1 MVTGSDDRTCEAAPR
16 RAGASWPHRLALTAV
31 LVALVCAPLS
41 ADPPAPA
48 APPAPAPNAAPGEE
62 KEQDDPYPPEFRER
76 VNKAVTKGVEFLFKR
91 QNGDGSWPAEGTDLS
106 NYRMGVTALMTLA
119 CLMGGAAGDDPRI
132 ERAFGYMR
140 TLPLDKT
147 YSVGVL
153 LMALHARYAGTDD
166 AFAQDGTDAYGNPV
180 PKDPCVT
187 KMSPADKKW
196 MEKAVEF
203 LVKNQHDGNW
213 RYPKQG
219 TDLSNT
225 QYALLGLWAAS
236 RCGVKVPQ
244 EVWTSA
250 LEWLLETQERTG
262 PEVKLRI
269 TEARGEYR
277 VVFTEPARARGFRY
291 RPENLITGAMTAAGM
306 AGVVI
311 CQDELWSSRRFTA
324 EQRNRTRKSVRDA
337 MAWLQDNFDVTRN
350 PGESQGG
357 WHFYYLYG
365 LERAGILARTRF
377 MGTKDWYFEGATWL
391 LAHQRGEGGWQ
402 TEHLLLDSAFAVLF
416 LKRSSMRARSPVITP
431 AEPAVPK

>member
-1 MVTGSDDRTCEAAPR
+1 ML
-16 RAGASWPHRLALTAV
+16 ASYG
-31 LVALVCAPLS
+31 APLQ
-41 ADPPAPA
+41 AEPPAPEAPA
-48 APPAPAPNAAPGEE
+48 APPRE
-62 KEQDDPYPPEFRER
+62 KDEVYPPEFRER
-76 VNKAVTKGVEFLFKR
+76 VNKAVEKGVEFLFSR
-91 QNGDGSWPAEGTDLS
+91 QSGDGSWPTESSDVSDYKL
-106 NYRMGVTALMTLA
+106 GVSALMTLA
-119 CLMGGAAGDDPRI
+119 CLMGGTPSEDPRV
-132 ERAFGYMR
+132 ERAFGFMR

-153 LMALHARYAGTDD
+153 LMALHARYSGAED

-180 PKDPCVT
+180 KKDPCVT
-187 KMSPADKKW
+187 KMSPADKAW
-196 MEKAVEF
+196 MEKGVEF
-203 LVKNQHDGNW
+203 LVASQHDGNW
-213 RYPKQG
+213 RYPKGG

-244 EVWTSA
+244 EVWTTA
-250 LEWLLETQERTG
+250 LEWLLTTQERTG

-277 VVFTEPARARGFRY
+277 VVFTEDARARGFRY

-357 WHFYYLYG
+357 WHFYWLYG

-377 MGTKDWYFEGATWL
+377 IGTKDWYLEGATWL
-391 LAHQRGEGGWQ
+391 LGKQRREGSWQ
-402 TEHLLLDSAFAVLF
+402 AEHLLLDTAFAVLF
-416 LKRSSMRARSPVITP
+416 LKRSSLRARGPVITP
-431 AEPAVPK
+431 AEPAAPR

>member
-1 MVTGSDDRTCEAAPR
+1 MTDSDDRPDTRTPAAAVRRAPR
-16 RAGASWPHRLALTAV
+16 RLGWLSLLLALSG
-31 LVALVCAPLS
+31 APLQ
-41 ADPPAPA
+41 AEPPVPQAPA
-48 APPAPAPNAAPGEE
+48 APPLE
-62 KEQDDPYPPEFRER
+62 KEKDEVYPPQLRAR
-76 VNKAVTKGVEFLFKR
+76 VTKAVDEGVAFLFTR

-106 NYRMGVTALMTLA
+106 DYRMGVTALMTLA
-119 CLMGGAAGDDPRI
+119 CLMGGAPADDARI
-132 ERAFGYMR
+132 ERAFGYLR

-153 LMALHARYAGTDD
+153 LMALHARYAGGED

-180 PKDPCVT
+180 KKDPCLT
-187 KMSPADKKW
+187 KMSVADRAW
-196 MEKAVEF
+196 MEEAVKF
-203 LVKNQHDGNW
+203 LLTHQHDGNW
-213 RYPKQG
+213 RYPKGG

-236 RCGVKVPQ
+236 RCGAKVPQ
-244 EVWTSA
+244 EAWTSA
-250 LEWLLETQERTG
+250 LEWLLAAQERTG

-277 VVFTEPARARGFRY
+277 VVFTEDARARGFRY
-291 RPENLITGAMTAAGM
+291 RPEEPLTGAMTAAGL

-350 PGESQGG
+350 PGQPQGG
-357 WHFYYLYG
+357 WHFYFLYG

-377 MGTKDWYFEGATWL
+377 IGTKDWYLEGATWL
-391 LAHQRGEGGWQ
+391 LSQQRPEGSWQ
-402 TEHLLLDSAFAVLF
+402 AEHLLLDTAFAVLF
-416 LKRSSMRARSPVITP
+416 LKRSSLRARGPVITP
-431 AEPAVPK
+431 AEPVAPR